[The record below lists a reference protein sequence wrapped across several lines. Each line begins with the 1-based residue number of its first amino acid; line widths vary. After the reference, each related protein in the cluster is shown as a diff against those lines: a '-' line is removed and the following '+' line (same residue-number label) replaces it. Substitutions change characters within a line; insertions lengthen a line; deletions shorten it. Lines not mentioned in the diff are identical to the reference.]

1 MANDELAYLLDLH
14 LFLGRP
20 FNVSPS
26 EASSQDDDF
35 PDGFIGRIP
44 EVLLDEEHSELK
56 VWHETVNDLVSGK
69 KCMLKSCLQA
79 AVQDIILL
87 HFDVDCLSAK
97 PVHLSHLFHI
107 RYSVPSHSV
116 PLI

>member
-1 MANDELAYLLDLH
+1 VANDELAYLLDLH

-20 FNVSPS
+20 FNVSLS

-56 VWHETVNDLVSGK
+56 VWHETVNDLVSVN
-69 KCMLKSCLQA
+69 KCMLKSSLQA
-79 AVQDIILL
+79 AAQDIIFL
-87 HFDVDCLSAK
+87 HFDVDCLPAK

-107 RYSVPSHSV
+107 
-116 PLI
+116 

>member
-1 MANDELAYLLDLH
+1 MANDELAYLLDVH

-26 EASSQDDDF
+26 EVTSQDDDF

-44 EVLLDEEHSELK
+44 EVLLDEEHSELR

-69 KCMLKSCLQA
+69 KCVLKSSLQA
-79 AVQDIILL
+79 AAQDIIFL
-87 HFDVDCLSAK
+87 HFDVGCLSVK
-97 PVHLSHLFHI
+97 LVHLSHLFH
-107 RYSVPSHSV
+107 S
-116 PLI
+116 

>member
-1 MANDELAYLLDLH
+1 MANDELAYLLDIH

-26 EASSQDDDF
+26 EASNQDDDF
-35 PDGFIGRIP
+35 PDGFIGRVP

-69 KCMLKSCLQA
+69 KCMLKSSLQA
-79 AVQDIILL
+79 AVQDITFL
-87 HFDVDCLSAK
+87 HFDVDYLLAK
-97 PVHLSHLFHI
+97 PVYLSHLSHC
-107 RYSVPSHSV
+107 
-116 PLI
+116 

>member
-1 MANDELAYLLDLH
+1 VANDELAYLLDLH

-35 PDGFIGRIP
+35 PDGFIGHIP
-44 EVLLDEEHSELK
+44 DVLLDEEHSELK

-69 KCMLKSCLQA
+69 KCMLKSSLQA
-79 AVQDIILL
+79 VAEDSIFL

-97 PVHLSHLFHI
+97 SVHLSKLFQ
-107 RYSVPSHSV
+107 S
-116 PLI
+116 